1 MPSTAAVAPVRQV
14 AVVTCAMTIVTCMTG
29 ALGALAA
36 WQRYDVGVD
45 YVAGVPGVGV
55 ADYVG
60 ADNTA
65 ANIGLLWVLAY
76 LVTAVTFLTWL
87 SRARTNAELRC
98 PLPHRLSRGWVIGCW
113 LVPGFP
119 LLVLED
125 VWRTSRPCVP
135 TVEHVRDLP
144 KAPLVHGWWY
154 SAMACVL
161 VGLWLGIVRR
171 GEPTLAALLDIA
183 WVTTVL
189 AVLQCVTAGLVITL
203 IRQITRWQS

>member
-1 MPSTAAVAPVRQV
+1 MAPVRQV

-45 YVAGVPGVGV
+45 YVAGDPGVGV

-65 ANIGLLWVLAY
+65 ANIGLLWLLAY
-76 LVTAVTFLTWL
+76 CVTVVTFLTWAWRVRL
-87 SRARTNAELRC
+87 NAEVLC
-98 PLPHRLSRGWVIGCW
+98 PLPHRLRRGWVVGGW

-135 TVEHVRDLP
+135 TVEHTRDLP
-144 KAPLVHGWWY
+144 KAPVVHCWWY
-154 SAMACVL
+154 SAAACVL
-161 VGLWLGIVRR
+161 VGLWLAVVRH
-171 GEPTLAALLDIA
+171 GEPTLATLLDIA

-189 AVLQCVTAGLVITL
+189 AVLQCVTAGLVIMV
-203 IRQITRWQS
+203 IRRITMWQT